1 MNATATPEANLA
13 MAMQADQNPRARTVS
28 RDAVIELIELL
39 YFGYRD
45 FTSDPDVL
53 LLDFGFGRAHHRVV
67 HFVGRNPGISVAEL
81 LEILRITKQSL
92 ARVLKELVDRGII
105 EQRSGNTDRRKRL
118 LYLTQDG
125 ISLHARLMQPQI
137 ERVQSAIR
145 HAGGDAAPVFQQ
157 VLYGLIDEQERDR
170 VEKVVRP

>member
-1 MNATATPEANLA
+1 VNAETKPEVNFVMDA
-13 MAMQADQNPRARTVS
+13 QADRNTGERDVS

-81 LEILRITKQSL
+81 LDILRITKQSL

-118 LYLTQDG
+118 LYLTQAG
-125 ISLHARLMQPQI
+125 VSLHARLMQPQI
-137 ERVQSAIR
+137 ERVQSAIK

-157 VLYGLIDEQERDR
+157 ILYGLIDEQQRDR

>member
-1 MNATATPEANLA
+1 MNAETKPEVNFVMDA
-13 MAMQADQNPRARTVS
+13 QADRNPGERNVS

-81 LEILRITKQSL
+81 LDILRITKQSL

-125 ISLHARLMQPQI
+125 VSLHARLMQPQI
-137 ERVQSAIR
+137 ERVQSAIK

-157 VLYGLIDEQERDR
+157 ILYGLIDEQQRDR

>member
-1 MNATATPEANLA
+1 MIAETKPEVNFVMDA
-13 MAMQADQNPRARTVS
+13 QADRNSGERNVS
-28 RDAVIELIELL
+28 RDTVIELIELL

-81 LEILRITKQSL
+81 LDILRITKQSL

-118 LYLTQDG
+118 LYLTEDG
-125 ISLHARLMQPQI
+125 VSLHGRLMQPQI
-137 ERVQSAIR
+137 ERVQSAIK

-157 VLYGLIDEQERDR
+157 ILYGLIDEQERDR

>member
-1 MNATATPEANLA
+1 MKPEVNFA
-13 MAMQADQNPRARTVS
+13 MDVQADRNSGGRSVS

-105 EQRSGNTDRRKRL
+105 EQRSGNTDRRRRL
-118 LYLTQDG
+118 LYLTPDG
-125 ISLHARLMQPQI
+125 VSLHARLMQPQI
-137 ERVQSAIR
+137 ERVQSAIK

-157 VLYGLIDEQERDR
+157 ILYGLIDEQERDR

>member
-1 MNATATPEANLA
+1 MNADTKPEVNFVMDA
-13 MAMQADQNPRARTVS
+13 QADQTTRDRNVS

-81 LEILRITKQSL
+81 LDILRITKQSL

-105 EQRSGNTDRRKRL
+105 EQRSGNSDKRKRL
-118 LYLTQDG
+118 LYLTRDG
-125 ISLHARLMQPQI
+125 VSLHARLMQPQI
-137 ERVQSAIR
+137 ERVRSAIK

-157 VLYGLIDEQERDR
+157 VLYGLIDAQERDR

>member
-1 MNATATPEANLA
+1 MIAETNPEVNFVMDA
-13 MAMQADQNPRARTVS
+13 QADRNSVERNVS

-81 LEILRITKQSL
+81 LDILRITKQSL

-125 ISLHARLMQPQI
+125 VSLHGRLMQPQI
-137 ERVQSAIR
+137 ERVQSAIK

-157 VLYGLIDEQERDR
+157 ILYGLIDEQERDR
-170 VEKVVRP
+170 VEKVVTP

>member
-1 MNATATPEANLA
+1 VIAETNPEVNFVMDA
-13 MAMQADQNPRARTVS
+13 QADRNSVERNVS

-81 LEILRITKQSL
+81 LDILRITKQSL

-125 ISLHARLMQPQI
+125 VSLHGRLMQPQI
-137 ERVQSAIR
+137 ERVQSAIK

-157 VLYGLIDEQERDR
+157 ILYGLIDEQERDR
-170 VEKVVRP
+170 VEKVVTP

>member
-1 MNATATPEANLA
+1 VIANTDPEVTFAMDAQAGQNALE
-13 MAMQADQNPRARTVS
+13 RKVS

-81 LEILRITKQSL
+81 LDILRITKQSL
-92 ARVLKELVDRGII
+92 ARVLKELVERGII
-105 EQRSGNTDRRKRL
+105 EQRSGDADRRRRL
-118 LYLTQDG
+118 LHLTEDG
-125 ISLHARLMQPQI
+125 VSLHDRLMQPQI
-137 ERVQSAIR
+137 ERVQAAIR

-157 VLYGLIDEQERDR
+157 VLYGLINEEERDR
-170 VEKVVRP
+170 VEKVVGR

>member
-1 MNATATPEANLA
+1 M
-13 MAMQADQNPRARTVS
+13 
-28 RDAVIELIELL
+28 
-39 YFGYRD
+39 
-45 FTSDPDVL
+45 L

-81 LEILRITKQSL
+81 LDILRITKQSL

-118 LYLTQDG
+118 LHLTQDG

-137 ERVQSAIR
+137 ERVQSAIK

-157 VLYGLIDEQERDR
+157 VLYGLIDEQERGR

>member
-1 MNATATPEANLA
+1 MIADTDPEMPLAIDTP
-13 MAMQADQNPRARTVS
+13 ADQKPLERNVS

-81 LEILRITKQSL
+81 LDILRITKQSL
-92 ARVLKELVDRGII
+92 ARVLKELVERGII
-105 EQRSGNTDRRKRL
+105 EQRSGSSDRRRRL
-118 LYLTQDG
+118 LHLTEDG
-125 ISLHARLMQPQI
+125 AALHNRLMQPQI
-137 ERVQSAIR
+137 ERVQAAIR

-157 VLYGLIDEQERDR
+157 ILYGLINEEERGR
-170 VEKVVRP
+170 VEKVVSP

>member
-1 MNATATPEANLA
+1 MKPEVNFVMDA
-13 MAMQADQNPRARTVS
+13 QADRNSGERSVS

-118 LYLTQDG
+118 LYLTPDG
-125 ISLHARLMQPQI
+125 VSLHARLMQPQI
-137 ERVQSAIR
+137 ERVQSAIK

-157 VLYGLIDEQERDR
+157 ILYGLIDEQERDR